1 MNALYAKPK
10 PRLDPIL
17 QGLIAEYGAL
27 AMLAAILRAA
37 LAKPPPDAADLSDHL
52 RRDIGL
58 ARLPPA
64 QPLIRCLK

>member
-1 MNALYAKPK
+1 M
-10 PRLDPIL
+10 LDPIL

-58 ARLPPA
+58 RPLPPA